1 MQYIHLLNVIYC
13 VYIVKNHKTTIPI
26 YQIIRLSIVLC
37 VGTFSHI
44 YFVFVSL
51 FFISVYV
58 LYFFYSHYKLLSLIW
73 LIQIAEVWEGGRRE
87 SREEVPHRSSASKP
101 HGREKP
107 KQCSQDTRIAHS
119 DVGFSQFGARYGTA
133 LLQPPCR
140 HSALSSIQNKRNA
153 QCAVCRRAN
162 HSNVPEHPYV
172 LSGLRSLWAEWCG
185 GYKETPAGF

>member
-1 MQYIHLLNVIYC
+1 MGSSKGWASLDWAAGRGLWGMEGFSWFPVAVVPIKAVR
-13 VYIVKNHKTTIPI
+13 IPA
-26 YQIIRLSIVLC
+26 QNWGSLVLSAVELGWAPA
-37 VGTFSHI
+37 VGDGCALQPTE
-44 YFVFVSL
+44 L
-51 FFISVYV
+51 
-58 LYFFYSHYKLLSLIW
+58 
-73 LIQIAEVWEGGRRE
+73 WEGGRRE

-107 KQCSQDTRIAHS
+107 KQCSQDTQIAHS

-153 QCAVCRRAN
+153 QCAVGRRAN

-172 LSGLRSLWAEWCG
+172 LSGLRSL
-185 GYKETPAGF
+185 